1 MSKTEK
7 CFEIAFSPTGG
18 TKKAA
23 DILISGMGAVTA
35 DVIDLTDRNAD
46 FSEMVFGE
54 GDICVVAMPVFGG
67 RLPQVAAKRLGQIKG
82 NGALAIAVAVYGN
95 RAYED
100 ALLETADILKEKGFK
115 VIAAVATLAEHSI
128 MRRFAAGR
136 PDEEDIKVLEGF
148 GAKIAA
154 KIEAD
159 AGDMTDFEI
168 PGNRPYKELK
178 VASLM
183 PEVDGSKCI
192 GCKLCA
198 RICPVG
204 AIDEKATTETD
215 NSLCIGCNRC
225 IYYCPKKAR
234 SLNPEKLAALEEK
247 VGAALSGRKESE
259 LYI

>member
-46 FSEMVFGE
+46 FSEMAFGE

-115 VIAAVATLAEHSI
+115 VIAAVAALAEHSI

-148 GAKIAA
+148 GAKIAV

-178 VASLM
+178 VASL
-183 PEVDGSKCI
+183 
-192 GCKLCA
+192 

>member
-1 MSKTEK
+1 MAKVGIVMGSDSDMPVM
-7 CFEIAFSPTGG
+7 A
-18 TKKAA
+18 KAA
-23 DILISGMGAVTA
+23 DILEKLGVDYEMTIISAHREPDVFFQYAKTA
-35 DVIDLTDRNAD
+35 
-46 FSEMVFGE
+46 E
-54 GDICVVAMPVFGG
+54 
-67 RLPQVAAKRLGQIKG
+67 
-82 NGALAIAVAVYGN
+82 
-95 RAYED
+95 
-100 ALLETADILKEKGFK
+100 EKGFK

-136 PDEEDIKVLEGF
+136 PDEEDIKVLEDF
-148 GAKIAA
+148 GAKISS
-154 KIEAD
+154 KIEAG

-215 NSLCIGCNRC
+215 SSLCIGCNRC